1 MGTPRTVM
9 LYPFSDV
16 LGVLNIFVLHIS
28 LMTIISVNHVLI
40 SAVFG
45 LIPVDESDAIILC
58 DGEPEVLLL
67 PLVSWY
73 HFACGT

>member
-1 MGTPRTVM
+1 M

-28 LMTIISVNHVLI
+28 LMTIISVKHLLSSVE
-40 SAVFG
+40 FG
-45 LIPVDESDAIILC
+45 LIAVDKSGAIILC
-58 DGEPEVLLL
+58 YREPEVLLL